1 MRAGIVSRGYET
13 IFISGEG
20 ENISSSVGASLN
32 WQQRRTRLRDF
43 GSTFLSRGIMRLVFL
58 TRRMYSLAS
67 EYLLEPLR
75 EGFDFTLY
83 RGRERGAFVRFLN
96 SRACIL
102 LVLSLVLLATCAWSQ
117 TQLAALSGTITDPSG
132 AVVPGVGV
140 TVVSQTTGLKRS
152 VLTDTAGEY
161 RFAGLPTGA
170 YTIRAEKTGFQTQ
183 VREGIA
189 LNSDLNIDFSLTIGA
204 LPQKITVNA
213 NLSGIDTTTS
223 TVSGLVAEPSLTKLP
238 LNNQDLFSA
247 VALEPG
253 VAPDPSSAPSLLS
266 SGRTAQVAING
277 IRPSMTNV
285 LIDGMDATDPVWGF
299 SPAGAS
305 GFFLGLDELAQVS
318 VLTQTFNAEYGGHGG
333 AVIDMTT
340 KSGGNQFHGLLWEL
354 HRDAS
359 LDARNYFDLSAN
371 PIPPFVRN
379 QFGAGMGGPLK
390 RDHTFFF
397 ANYEGFRE
405 VEASTAIATAP
416 DPLAHE
422 GLLPSANNPAACTS
436 ANSSGCAAIPINPQ
450 TQQFLNLM
458 PPSNGP
464 DNGDGTGE
472 LITADKGATREDHG
486 MVRIDH
492 NFSNTHSV
500 FARYTVDD
508 SSSVVPYVGTPPGTY
523 LPGFP
528 TLHLARNQYVTIQDR
543 TTFSREL
550 VNELRIGVNRTTASS
565 SSDNTHPG
573 LSISLVPDR
582 PFGMIDITGI
592 SLLGNS
598 PAFPLGDFSTVYQVQ
613 DQLSRTI
620 GRHTL
625 KFGAEFRRLELNST
639 LDFGV
644 NGFYTFEDLN
654 PFGLPAASN
663 NPALEF
669 FLEGVP
675 LSYVGVNPSNADSER
690 GYRETVASGFAQD
703 FMRVNSRITANIG
716 LRYDFYSNPTE
727 AHGRLSAFPNLA
739 TDSAPTVG
747 MLFASTPLDLL
758 SPQAGFAWDVFGD
771 GKIMVRSGFGIYRDQ
786 LPAMAYGLD
795 RLLPPFFDLEEFVF
809 PQFLNPQNAQVTQPL
824 DPFAMTYYPKFP
836 YALQYNLNV
845 QRQLA
850 PGMILTAGYF
860 GTRGNHLTRQ
870 GEGNPFEP
878 ALGHRYNPNLP
889 SPVTT
894 ILTDAQSLYSSGQ
907 VSVSKRYTHNLFWQA
922 SYTFAHSADD
932 ASVDFFVD
940 SVNDPPGSQNIFDR
954 KGSRGRSDFDIRHNF
969 VANAAYQLA
978 GAGRFLRGWQIAAV
992 ASVHSGVPFTPVLSF
1007 DNADVQ
1013 SLLIAERPNL
1023 VGNPYAGVCP
1033 NGGRVGTVACWFN
1046 PGAFAV
1052 PPAGQ
1057 FGNAGRNILRGP
1069 AFAQFDPALHK
1080 DFAIVHEWRITV
1092 GVEAYNLFNHPN
1104 FGVPSNT
1111 QSALSLGGNGD
1122 AVFKDA
1128 AGDFADNVGQIL
1140 TTAGTGRQFQLA
1152 GRFTF

>member
-1 MRAGIVSRGYET
+1 LPMGT
-13 IFISGEG
+13 
-20 ENISSSVGASLN
+20 
-32 WQQRRTRLRDF
+32 
-43 GSTFLSRGIMRLVFL
+43 
-58 TRRMYSLAS
+58 YS
-67 EYLLEPLR
+67 
-75 EGFDFTLY
+75 
-83 RGRERGAFVRFLN
+83 
-96 SRACIL
+96 
-102 LVLSLVLLATCAWSQ
+102 
-117 TQLAALSGTITDPSG
+117 
-132 AVVPGVGV
+132 
-140 TVVSQTTGLKRS
+140 
-152 VLTDTAGEY
+152 
-161 RFAGLPTGA
+161 
-170 YTIRAEKTGFQTQ
+170 IRVQKNKFQTQ
-183 VREGIA
+183 VREGIT
-189 LNSDLNIDFSLTIGA
+189 LNSASSLTIKFSLSVGTQQVQ
-204 LPQKITVNA
+204 LTVNGDI
-213 NLSGIDTTTS
+213 NGIDSTTS

-253 VAPDPSSAPSLLS
+253 VAPDPGSAPSLLS

-305 GFFLGLDELAQVS
+305 GFFLGLNELTEVS

-333 AVIDMTT
+333 AVIEMIT
-340 KSGGNQFHGLLWEL
+340 KSGNNHFHGSLWEL

-359 LDARNYFDLSAN
+359 LDSKNYFDLGAN
-371 PIPPFVRN
+371 PIPAFIRN
-379 QFGAGMGGPLK
+379 QFGAGIGGPLK
-390 RDHTFFF
+390 HDRTFFF

-405 VEASTAIATAP
+405 VQASTAIATAP
-416 DPLAHE
+416 DALAHQ

-436 ANSSGCAAIPINPQ
+436 GNSTGCAAIPMNPLIL
-450 TQQFLNLM
+450 QFLNLM
-458 PPSNGP
+458 PFSNGP

-486 MVRIDH
+486 MARIDH

-500 FARYTVDD
+500 FARYTIDD
-508 SSSVVPYVGTPPGTY
+508 STSVVPYVGTPPGTY

-528 TLHLARNQYVTIQDR
+528 TLHLARNQYGTIQDR
-543 TTFSREL
+543 TTFAPEL
-550 VNELRIGVNRTTASS
+550 INELRFGVNRTTASS

-573 LSISLVPDR
+573 LSISLLPDR
-582 PFGMIDITGI
+582 AFGEIDITGI

-625 KFGAEFRRLELNST
+625 KFGAEFRRLDLNST
-639 LDFGV
+639 PDFGV
-644 NGFYTFEDLN
+644 NGLYYFQDLT
-654 PFGLPAASN
+654 PFGLPAFSN

-675 LSYVGVNPSNADSER
+675 LSYLGVNPSNADSER

-703 FMRVNSRITANIG
+703 FVRVNSRLTANIG

-747 MLFASTPLDLL
+747 KLFAGTPLDLL
-758 SPQAGFAWDVFGD
+758 SPQAGFAWDAFGD
-771 GKIMVRSGFGIYRDQ
+771 GKTVVRSGFGIYRDQ
-786 LPAMAYGLD
+786 LPAMVYGLD
-795 RLLPPFFDLEEFVF
+795 RFLPPFFDVVEFIF
-809 PQFLNPQNAQVTQPL
+809 PQFLDPQNAQVTQPL
-824 DPFAMTYYPKFP
+824 DLFSTTYYPKFP
-836 YALQYNLNV
+836 YVMQYNLNIE
-845 QRQLA
+845 RQLA

-894 ILTDAQSLYSSGQ
+894 ILTDAQSFYNSGQ

-922 SYTFAHSADD
+922 SYTFAHSVDD
-932 ASVDFFVD
+932 ASVDYFVD
-940 SVNDPPGSQNIFDR
+940 SVNDPPESQNIFDR

-969 VANAAYQLA
+969 VANAAYELP
-978 GAGRFLRGWQIAAV
+978 GAGRFLGGWQVSAV
-992 ASVHSGVPFTPVLSF
+992 ASIHSGPPFTPVLSF

-1023 VGNPYAGVCP
+1023 VGNPYAGACP
-1033 NGGRVGTVACWFN
+1033 NGAKVGALSCWFN
-1046 PGAFAV
+1046 PDAFAV
-1052 PPAGQ
+1052 PPPGQ

-1069 AFAQFDPALHK
+1069 GFAQFDPALHK
-1080 DFAIVHEWRITV
+1080 DFAITEQRKITV

-1111 QSALSLGGNGD
+1111 QTAFSFGGNGD

-1140 TTAGTGRQFQLA
+1140 TTAGTARQIQLV

>member
-1 MRAGIVSRGYET
+1 MPEDIADPST
-13 IFISGEG
+13 IWHT
-20 ENISSSVGASLN
+20 NISAYRV
-32 WQQRRTRLRDF
+32 RCTRLRDF
-43 GSTFLSRGIMRLVFL
+43 PDGERT
-58 TRRMYSLAS
+58 YSMAEYS
-67 EYLLEPLR
+67 ECLLEPLR
-75 EGFDFTLY
+75 EGFDFTTC
-83 RGRERGAFVRFLN
+83 RVRERGAFVRFLN

-102 LVLSLVLLATCAWSQ
+102 LVLSLVLPAICAWSQ
-117 TQLAALSGTITDPSG
+117 TQLATLSGTVTDPRG
-132 AVVPGVGV
+132 AVVPGVSV
-140 TVVSQTTGLKRS
+140 TIVGQRTGLKRS
-152 VLTDTAGEY
+152 VLTDAVGEY
-161 RFAGLPTGA
+161 RFAGLPTGD
-170 YTIRAEKTGFQTQ
+170 YSVRVEKTGFRAE
-183 VREGIA
+183 VREGITLVPA
-189 LNSDLNIDFSLTIGA
+189 SGLIINFSLTIGD
-204 LPQKITVNA
+204 LRQQVTVNA
-213 NLSGIDTTTS
+213 NLSGIDSTTS

-253 VAPDPSSAPSLLS
+253 VAPDPGSGPSLLS
-266 SGRTAQVAING
+266 SGKTAQVAIDG

-285 LIDGMDATDPVWGF
+285 LIAGMDATDPVWGY

-305 GFFLGLDELAQVS
+305 GFFLGLDELTEVS

-340 KSGGNQFHGLLWEL
+340 KSGNNQFHGSLWEL

-359 LDARNYFDLSAN
+359 LDAKNYFDLATN

-379 QFGAGMGGPLK
+379 QFGAGIGGPLAHN
-390 RDHTFFF
+390 RTFFF
-397 ANYEGFRE
+397 VNYEGFRQ
-405 VEASTAIATAP
+405 VQATTAIATVP
-416 DPLAHE
+416 DALAHQ
-422 GLLPSANNPAACTS
+422 GLLPSAANPSACSNTTP
-436 ANSSGCAAIPINPQ
+436 SGCIAIPMNPLIQ
-450 TQQFLNLM
+450 PFLSLL

-486 MVRIDH
+486 MARIDH
-492 NFSNTHSV
+492 SFSNTHSV
-500 FARYTVDD
+500 FARYTIDD

-528 TLHLARNQYVTIQDR
+528 TLHLARNQYGTIQDR
-543 TTFSREL
+543 TTFAPEL
-550 VNELRIGVNRTTASS
+550 INELRFGVNRTTASS

-573 LSISLVPDR
+573 LSISLLPDR
-582 PFGMIDITGI
+582 AFGEIDITGI

-598 PAFPLGDFSTVYQVQ
+598 PAFPLGDSSTVYQVQ

-625 KFGAEFRRLELNST
+625 KFGTEFRRLDLNST

-644 NGFYTFEDLN
+644 NGLYTFEDLT
-654 PFGLPAASN
+654 PIGLPASSN

-675 LSYVGVNPSNADSER
+675 LSYVGVNLSNADSER

-703 FMRVNSRITANIG
+703 FVRVNSRFTANVG

-727 AHGRLSAFPNLA
+727 AHGRQLAFPNPA

-747 MLFASTPLDLL
+747 KLFAGTPLDLL
-758 SPQAGFAWDVFGD
+758 SPQAGFAWDAFGD
-771 GKIMVRSGFGIYRDQ
+771 GKTVVRSGFGIYRDQ
-786 LPAMAYGLD
+786 LPAMVYGLD
-795 RLLPPFFDLEEFVF
+795 RFLPPFFDVVEFIF
-809 PQFLNPQNAQVTQPL
+809 PQFLDPQNAQVTQPL
-824 DPFAMTYYPKFP
+824 DLFSTTYYPKFP
-836 YALQYNLNV
+836 YVMQYNLNIE
-845 QRQLA
+845 RQLA

-894 ILTDAQSLYSSGQ
+894 ILTDAQSFYNSGQ
-907 VSVSKRYTHNLFWQA
+907 VSVSKRYAHNLFWQA
-922 SYTFAHSADD
+922 SYTFAHSVDD

-940 SVNDPPGSQNIFDR
+940 SVNDPPESQNIFDR
-954 KGSRGRSDFDIRHNF
+954 KGSRGRSSFDIRQNF
-969 VANAAYQLA
+969 AANAAYELP
-978 GAGRFLRGWQIAAV
+978 GAGRFLSGWQVSAV
-992 ASVHSGVPFTPVLSF
+992 AYVHSGSPFTPVLSF

-1023 VGNPYAGVCP
+1023 GGNPYVGVCP
-1033 NGGRVGTVACWFN
+1033 NGARVGTVACWFN
-1046 PGAFAV
+1046 PSAFAV
-1052 PPAGQ
+1052 PAAGQ

-1069 AFAQFDPALHK
+1069 GFAEFDPALHK
-1080 DFAIVHEWRITV
+1080 EFAIAERRKITV
-1092 GVEAYNLFNHPN
+1092 GAGACNLFNHPN
-1104 FGVPSNT
+1104 FGVPSST
-1111 QSALSLGGNGD
+1111 QSAFLLGGAGD
-1122 AVFKDA
+1122 AIFKDA
-1128 AGDFADNVGQIL
+1128 AGNFAANTGQTL
-1140 TTAGTGRQFQLA
+1140 TTAGAARQIQLV

>member
-1 MRAGIVSRGYET
+1 MQAR
-13 IFISGEG
+13 SGHG
-20 ENISSSVGASLN
+20 EMARSPNRV
-32 WQQRRTRLRDF
+32 RCTRLRDF
-43 GSTFLSRGIMRLVFL
+43 RDGERT
-58 TRRMYSLAS
+58 YSMAKNS
-67 EYLLEPLR
+67 ESLLEPLR
-75 EGFDFTLY
+75 EGFNFTSC
-83 RGRERGAFVRFLN
+83 RVRERGAFVRLLN

-102 LVLSLVLLATCAWSQ
+102 IVLSLVLPAICAWSQ
-117 TQLAALSGTITDPSG
+117 TQLATLSGTITDPSG
-132 AVVPGVGV
+132 AVVPGVSV
-140 TVVSQTTGLKRS
+140 TIVGQGTGLKRS
-152 VLTDTAGEY
+152 VLTDAVGEY
-161 RFAGLPTGA
+161 RFAGLPTGD
-170 YTIRAEKTGFQTQ
+170 YSVRVEKTGFRAE
-183 VREGIA
+183 VREGVA
-189 LNSDLNIDFSLTIGA
+189 LVSASDSVINFSLIVGDVRQQ
-204 LPQKITVNA
+204 LTVNA
-213 NLSGIDTTTS
+213 HASSIDSTTS

-253 VAPDPSSAPSLLS
+253 VVPDPSSAPSLLS
-266 SGRTAQVAING
+266 NGKAGQVAISG

-285 LIDGMDATDPVWGF
+285 LIDGMDATDPVFGY

-305 GFFLGLDELAQVS
+305 GFFLGLNELEEVS
-318 VLTQTFNAEYGGHGG
+318 VLTQTFNAEYAGHGG

-340 KSGGNQFHGLLWEL
+340 KSGNNQFHGSLWEL

-359 LDARNYFDLSAN
+359 LDAKNYFDLAAN

-379 QFGAGMGGPLK
+379 QFGAGIGGPLK
-390 RDHTFFF
+390 HDHTFFF
-397 ANYEGFRE
+397 VDYEGFRE
-405 VEASTAIATAP
+405 VQASTANATAP
-416 DPLAHE
+416 DALAHQ
-422 GLLPSANNPAACTS
+422 GLLPSANNPAARTS
-436 ANSSGCAAIPINPQ
+436 GNSTGCAAIPMNPLIL
-450 TQQFLNLM
+450 QFLNLM
-458 PPSNGP
+458 PFSNGP

-486 MVRIDH
+486 MARIDH
-492 NFSNTHSV
+492 SFSNTHSV
-500 FARYTVDD
+500 FTRYTIDD

-528 TLHLARNQYVTIQDR
+528 TLHLARNQYGTIQDR
-543 TTFSREL
+543 TTFAPEL
-550 VNELRIGVNRTTASS
+550 INELRFGVNRTTASS
-565 SSDNTHPG
+565 TSDNTHPG
-573 LSISLVPDR
+573 LSISLLPDR
-582 PFGMIDITGI
+582 AFGEIDITGI

-598 PAFPLGDFSTVYQVQ
+598 PAFPLGDSSTVYQVQ

-625 KFGAEFRRLELNST
+625 KFGTEFRRLDLNST
-639 LDFGV
+639 PDFGV
-644 NGFYTFEDLN
+644 NGLYYFQDLT
-654 PFGLPAASN
+654 PFGLPAFSN

-703 FMRVNSRITANIG
+703 FVRVNSRLTANIG

-747 MLFASTPLDLL
+747 KLFAGTPLDLL
-758 SPQAGFAWDVFGD
+758 SPQAGFAWDAFGD
-771 GKIMVRSGFGIYRDQ
+771 GKTVVRSGFGIYRDQ
-786 LPAMAYGLD
+786 LPAMVYGLD
-795 RLLPPFFDLEEFVF
+795 RFLPPFFDVVEFIF
-809 PQFLNPQNAQVTQPL
+809 PQFLDPQNAQVTQPL
-824 DPFAMTYYPKFP
+824 DLFSTTYYPKFP
-836 YALQYNLNV
+836 YVMQYNLNIE
-845 QRQLA
+845 RQLA

-894 ILTDAQSLYSSGQ
+894 ILTDAQSFYNSGQ

-922 SYTFAHSADD
+922 SYTFAHSVDD

-940 SVNDPPGSQNIFDR
+940 SVNDPPESQNIFDR

-969 VANAAYQLA
+969 VANAAYELP
-978 GAGRFLRGWQIAAV
+978 GAGRFLGGWQVSAV
-992 ASVHSGVPFTPVLSF
+992 ASIHSGPPFTPVLSF

-1023 VGNPYAGVCP
+1023 VGNPYAGACP
-1033 NGGRVGTVACWFN
+1033 NGAKVGALSCWFN
-1046 PGAFAV
+1046 PDAFAV
-1052 PPAGQ
+1052 PPPGQ

-1069 AFAQFDPALHK
+1069 GFVQFDPALHK
-1080 DFAIVHEWRITV
+1080 DFAIFQDRKIAL

-1111 QSALSLGGNGD
+1111 QTAFSFGGNGD

-1140 TTAGTGRQFQLA
+1140 TTAGTARQIQLV